1 MKLLSKILLFS
12 ISRIYETTF
21 ACSLENCDLQ
31 VDDNGSNVS
40 FVSRLSKLVFTM
52 PVQLNY
58 YIALI
63 FIFYCIN
70 FSTLISWIC
79 FLIEIVFKITCGF
92 WLP

>member
-12 ISRIYETTF
+12 ISRIYEPSF

-31 VDDNGSNVS
+31 VDDNGSKVS
-40 FVSRLSKLVFTM
+40 FVSRFSKLVFTM

-70 FSTLISWIC
+70 FLTLISWLC
-79 FLIEIVFKITCGF
+79 FLIENVLKIT
-92 WLP
+92 